1 MIPFPSEE
9 TTPPVTKI
17 YFVSTLIINFFAKI
31 VQGERKTKSSLLEI
45 LIFRAAACVVGV
57 PSLCD
62 DSPPTLPLFNV
73 VKFDLFRFFNN
84 VFFTLS
90 RETERKKEI
99 SSLSYGIDTSN
110 ILEKRRKLCDKNGQI
125 LSHNQGKS
133 SKKCTVLL
141 EILIFRL
148 MPCPNH
154 RRTHGCGCRMSACRR
169 AGSNS
174 RLTPATAKGRSGLT
188 GCRRCRT

>member
-1 MIPFPSEE
+1 
-9 TTPPVTKI
+9 
-17 YFVSTLIINFFAKI
+17 

-45 LIFRAAACVVGV
+45 LIFRAAACVAGV

-73 VKFDLFRFFNN
+73 VKFDIFRFFNN

-110 ILEKRRKLCDKNGQI
+110 ILE
-125 LSHNQGKS
+125 
-133 SKKCTVLL
+133 
-141 EILIFRL
+141 
-148 MPCPNH
+148 
-154 RRTHGCGCRMSACRR
+154 
-169 AGSNS
+169 
-174 RLTPATAKGRSGLT
+174 
-188 GCRRCRT
+188 